1 VEEDK
6 MLEGLSVPVNDLL
19 QYLGVLV
26 IIETIILLMINFLAG
41 DMVWVWVEAWWKKKP
56 INVEWTKSKHWKF
69 QVPVIPNGVP
79 EIWELDKGTRVIEV
93 RREAVG
99 IAPHKI
105 PMMLTTSEFPAAIN
119 PSEIHGERIFVPSE
133 YYYGVLFNGEVHKV
147 EEPKPEDVKEF
158 EHLERMSMRTNEQDL
173 RYLELNSK
181 IEQWK
186 NKKMWVKYPE
196 HGLNVSEFV
205 SFQRVST
212 DPKIVSAYAR
222 RKELDAKIA
231 SYSPMNT
238 ILQNPV
244 PIVVILFGAA
254 IAFWFLSDH
263 SAALG
268 AQQALSTCQVDL
280 ASHGI
285 TPASQ
290 ATVTTIDPNVLAR
303 GGGVT

>member
-1 VEEDK
+1 
-6 MLEGLSVPVNDLL
+6 
-19 QYLGVLV
+19 
-26 IIETIILLMINFLAG
+26 
-41 DMVWVWVEAWWKKKP
+41 
-56 INVEWTKSKHWKF
+56 
-69 QVPVIPNGVP
+69 
-79 EIWELDKGTRVIEV
+79 
-93 RREAVG
+93 
-99 IAPHKI
+99 
-105 PMMLTTSEFPAAIN
+105 
-119 PSEIHGERIFVPSE
+119 
-133 YYYGVLFNGEVHKV
+133 
-147 EEPKPEDVKEF
+147 VKEF

-268 AQQALSTCQVDL
+268 AQQALTTCQVD
-280 ASHGI
+280 AAAHGI
-285 TPASQ
+285 TTVSQ
-290 ATVTTIDPNVLAR
+290 ATATTIDPSVLAR